1 MTYQSLK
8 EKSYANEKK
17 YILIAGSF
25 CFLIGAI
32 FFYLHNS
39 TRKISEEAKPHLKKF
54 YALSGELT
62 PAQKQ
67 EYIETMAAIQAIHNQ
82 TPLPTEEAQQVLQH
96 SYELSMS
103 NPELLKVGGMI
114 EDKAHGHAHEHR
126 LTEEERIQKRLD
138 AIDADIAH
146 FEKHIADGDVSPENA
161 ANYLNFLRTIR
172 RNTANP
178 VLTEL
183 EYAQRLM
190 EVRKTAPEVIGLKT
204 NLLTREITN
213 IYPNMITIR
222 KRREHHPDGAVREVY
237 TGNFSH
243 FTDPKI
249 QQDVEAYLDELRKL
263 PPGAP
268 PPPQPKHKGLRF
280 QVVYKDSYP
289 LATKEHD
296 VTESLQPTTKEQE
309 ATRFD
314 DSTPTIIEHAPSS
327 EPILPAIE
335 DSDVD
340 TRYTDAEEFRR
351 AIESLE
357 NPELEAEFWD
367 FLESL
372 TENPLPE
379 ANTDLESY
387 FEDVFIPDTQF
398 DDSWDKD
405 LSNPIPKPKDFTPE
419 RFENAVRTLEEK
431 GMRSLEKTDLDM
443 AKYLKQLI
451 DLKPKNR

>member
-1 MTYQSLK
+1 
-8 EKSYANEKK
+8 
-17 YILIAGSF
+17 
-25 CFLIGAI
+25 
-32 FFYLHNS
+32 
-39 TRKISEEAKPHLKKF
+39 
-54 YALSGELT
+54 
-62 PAQKQ
+62 
-67 EYIETMAAIQAIHNQ
+67 
-82 TPLPTEEAQQVLQH
+82 
-96 SYELSMS
+96 MS
-103 NPELLKVGGMI
+103 NPELLKLGGMI

-126 LTEEERIQKRLD
+126 LTEEERLQKRLD

-183 EYAQRLM
+183 EYAQRLI
-190 EVRKTAPEVIGLKT
+190 EVRKTDPEVIGLKT

-222 KRREHHPDGAVREVY
+222 KRREHHPDGTVREVY

-249 QQDVEAYLDELRKL
+249 QQDVEAYLDKLRKL
-263 PPGAP
+263 RPAEP
-268 PPPQPKHKGLRF
+268 PPPQPGHKGLRF

-289 LATKEHD
+289 S
-296 VTESLQPTTKEQE
+296 VTTEKTGIESLPQSTIEQEEGRFEDSVPTTI
-309 ATRFD
+309 THD
-314 DSTPTIIEHAPSS
+314 PPPDSNTP
-327 EPILPAIE
+327 PAMENSDE
-335 DSDVD
+335 DA
-340 TRYTDAEEFRR
+340 RYTDAEAFRQ

-372 TENPLPE
+372 TENPPTWT
-379 ANTDLESY
+379 NKNLESY
-387 FEDVFIPDTQF
+387 FEDVFIPDKQL

-419 RFENAVRTLEEK
+419 RFKNAVQTLEEK
-431 GMRSLEKTDLDM
+431 GMPSSRSMLSL
-443 AKYLKQLI
+443 
-451 DLKPKNR
+451 